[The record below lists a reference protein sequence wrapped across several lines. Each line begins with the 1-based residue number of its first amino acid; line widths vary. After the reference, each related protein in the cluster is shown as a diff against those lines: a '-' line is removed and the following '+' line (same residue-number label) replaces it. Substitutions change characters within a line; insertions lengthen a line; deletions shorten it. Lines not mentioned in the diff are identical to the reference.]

1 MRGEERG
8 LETEGTIIYVA
19 GNPDLYP
26 AEYYDAQSG
35 TYQGAIPI
43 FSGPSPRSMATT
55 CATSAPGEE
64 DLRRSWRKTSRWT

>member
-35 TYQGAIPI
+35 TYQGAIPN
-43 FSGPSPRSMATT
+43 FLRAF
-55 CATSAPGEE
+55 AEE
-64 DLRRSWRKTSRWT
+64 YGYDLRYLRPGRRTCGRSWRKTSRWT